1 MDALEESAPVELD
14 ESRAVELTQEAFE
27 AIRQENGQL
36 HEALADV
43 IQTLRFEDRG
53 WQNILDHS
61 LDRMEGITLGE
72 LQEASTRIRPLLT
85 GQSLLK
91 QGSELRIGNVWSKG
105 VVIQGSVRSSS
116 ATGSPTLLQKFCA
129 DPVNRASVF
138 SPDARGQLERALYAD
153 GNVILVGNSV
163 TRQIRRIPI
172 FEITDVLVNPDFPEE
187 IWAYQRTWKD
197 TTVPD
202 PSKMRVRW
210 YYTNRFS
217 GTRRKS
223 IGVDGARYAVD
234 PVSTIF
240 DLGVNKQVGWP
251 LGIPDALAAVAY
263 ALMYSQF
270 VKYGQVMS
278 ESLAKF
284 AFKIVNK
291 TASGAKASAVKVSK
305 SRGSGQTTSLTEGQD
320 LTPLASAG
328 RGYDFD
334 SGRAMAAQVAAALGV
349 SVVHILADPGA
360 SGSSYGSA
368 SNLDAPTK
376 RNARIRQNT
385 WVEFLGEVIEW
396 GARKRPEIFFPEID
410 DRDPFREM
418 QMLATAWAMG
428 VLHPDEDRERSLE
441 LLNIDPKRSNAP
453 AGVLLPNNEFSL
465 PRKDIDTDGAPTGT
479 GGQGQPSAFVGNGG
493 NANDLR
499 SDVLSNALASNHLLE
514 EILERLVRMEAS
526 KD

>member
-14 ESRAVELTQEAFE
+14 ESRAVELTQDLFE
-27 AIRQENGQL
+27 GLKQENSHL
-36 HEALADV
+36 HEALQDV

-53 WQNILDHS
+53 WQNILDS
-61 LDRMEGITLGE
+61 NLDMEGITLDE
-72 LQEASTRIRPLLT
+72 LKEASERIRPLLS

-116 ATGSPTLLQKFCA
+116 ATGSPTRLQKFCS

-138 SPDARGQLERALYAD
+138 SPDAHGQLERALYSD
-153 GNVILVGNSV
+153 GNVILVGNSS

-187 IWAYQRTWKD
+187 IWAYQRTWRD

-202 PSKMRVRW
+202 PSKLRVRW
-210 YYTNRFS
+210 YYTNRFK
-217 GTRRKS
+217 GARRKT
-223 IGVDGARYAVD
+223 IGVDGNRHAVD

-251 LGIPDALAAVAY
+251 LGIPDALAAVAW
-263 ALMYSQF
+263 ALLYSQF
-270 VKYGQVMS
+270 MKHGQVMS

-291 TASGAKASAVKVSK
+291 TAAGAKSSAVKVSK
-305 SRGSGQTTSLTEGQD
+305 SRGTGQTTSLTEGQD

-328 RGYDFD
+328 KGYDFD
-334 SGRAMAAQVAAALGV
+334 SGRALAAQVAAALGI
-349 SVVHILADPGA
+349 SVVHLLADPGA
-360 SGSSYGSA
+360 SGASYGSA

-376 RNARIRQNT
+376 RNARVRQNA
-385 WVEFLGEVIEW
+385 WIEFLGEVIEW
-396 GARKRPEIFFPEID
+396 GTTKRPEIFFPEID

-418 QMLATAWAMG
+418 QMLATVWAMG
-428 VLHPDEDRERSLE
+428 LAHDDEAREKGLE
-441 LLNIDPKRSNAP
+441 LLNIDPKHDNAP
-453 AGVLLPNNEFSL
+453 TGVLLPNNEFSL
-465 PRKDIDTDGAPTGT
+465 ARKDIDTDGAPTGT
-479 GGQGQPSAFVGNGG
+479 GEQGQPSAFVGNGM

-499 SDVLSNALASNHLLE
+499 SDVLSNALTSNQLLE
-514 EILERLVRMEAS
+514 EILERLARMES
-526 KD
+526 KKD